1 MQTAL
6 AMAWRFNSDDV
17 ARFRRLMPIME
28 TLYSGISIVTM
39 PDCDPQLVEEL
50 RAIPNLK
57 LLIGQRPNENR
68 RYLTIQQALE
78 FEQVTHIHYC
88 DGDHVLSRMESFLD
102 DWKQS
107 VFAIHVTDCLI
118 IGRSQ
123 AVFESYPPALKETEK
138 IINLVG
144 SHLLGQPVD
153 LGSGSRGFSR
163 RAVEFLVKY
172 APPETHGIATD
183 LEWPVLL
190 SQAGFRVTTYE
201 SNGAVYEIAN
211 EAARQRLESVEQ
223 WSKRTDVARII
234 IQAGVEAANRQDL
247 PK

>member
-6 AMAWRFNSDDV
+6 AMAWRFNADDV
-17 ARFRRLMPIME
+17 KRFITLLPEIK

-39 PDCDPQLVEEL
+39 PDCDPQLADQL
-50 RAIPNLK
+50 RAIPTVK
-57 LLIGQRPNENR
+57 LLIGKQPYENR
-68 RYLTIQQALE
+68 RYLTIQHALE
-78 FEQVTHIHYC
+78 FEQAAYIHYC
-88 DGDHVLSRMESFLD
+88 DGDHVLSRLEGFPD

-107 VFAIHVTDCLI
+107 VLAMRESDCLI

-123 AVFESYPPALKETEK
+123 AVFDSYPPALKETEK

-144 SHLLGQPVD
+144 SHLLGLPAD

-163 RAVEFLVKY
+163 RAVEFLLKY
-172 APPETHGIATD
+172 ASPDTHGVATD

-190 SQAGFRVTTYE
+190 SRAGFRVTTYE
-201 SNGAVYEIAN
+201 SQGAVYEIAN
-211 EAARQRLESVEQ
+211 ETMRQRLESVEQ
-223 WSKRTDVARII
+223 WAKRIDVARII
-234 IQAGVEAANRQDL
+234 IQAGIEAANRQDL